1 MAFRTGVSCWLWI
14 HPVFVPRII
23 LTPHTGICL
32 DQAGG
37 SQKHWSWHDL
47 SRHVHGPPFQ
57 PITATLNGHL
67 TLKIVSQ
74 DQIHLWF
81 TSHSHCIRFNVG
93 ARLKVS
99 ARRARSSLPE
109 MSPLALGL
117 LHGAQERI
125 FR

>member
-1 MAFRTGVSCWLWI
+1 MRTGVSCWLWI

-23 LTPHTGICL
+23 LTPRTGICS

-57 PITATLNGHL
+57 PITATLNNHL

-81 TSHSHCIRFNVG
+81 TSHSDCIRFNVG

-99 ARRARSSLPE
+99 TRRARSSPPE
-109 MSPLALGL
+109 TSPVALGL
-117 LHGAQERI
+117 LHGAQARI